1 MTQLTSLKD
10 HPGRPEERES
20 MERRKQGDPV
30 GGFAA
35 ALERADSDQEEAE

>member
-1 MTQLTSLKD
+1 MTQFTSLKD
-10 HPGRPEERES
+10 HPGCPEERES

-35 ALERADSDQEEAE
+35 APERANSDQAEAE